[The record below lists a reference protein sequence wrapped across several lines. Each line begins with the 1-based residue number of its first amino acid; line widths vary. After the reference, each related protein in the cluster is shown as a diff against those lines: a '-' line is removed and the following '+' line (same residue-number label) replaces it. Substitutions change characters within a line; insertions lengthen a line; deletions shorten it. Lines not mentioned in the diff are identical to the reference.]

1 MTSLPMLKVCGIQ
14 EMTTIE
20 AVASLSMDYLGFIFA
35 PSRRRISQ
43 EQAQEFVKR
52 LRQLGGKQRC
62 VGVFVNAS
70 LDEVADITVRT
81 PLDIVQF
88 HGQEA
93 PTWIQHFRNHV
104 SSVKVWKA
112 IGVSSELEHTEET
125 IAARLSGYAD
135 CIDALLLDA
144 YDPHIGGGTGRTFRW
159 ELIPHYAAWCR
170 QRGLPL
176 WIAGGLNAD
185 NVNPLLTNYTEYVQ
199 GIDVS
204 SGVETDGM
212 KDINKMI
219 KMIERV
225 KGK

>member
-35 PSRRRISQ
+35 PSRRRISGK
-43 EQAQEFVKR
+43 QAHEFVKR
-52 LRQLGGKQRC
+52 LRKLGGKQQC
-62 VGVFVNAS
+62 VGIFVNAT
-70 LDEVADITVRT
+70 LTEVIEMATHT
-81 PLDIVQF
+81 PLDVVQF
-88 HGQEA
+88 HGQEV
-93 PTWIQHFRNHV
+93 PTWIQDFRNRV
-104 SSVKVWKA
+104 PSVKIWKA
-112 IGVSSELEHTEET
+112 IGVSSELEQSEEH
-125 IAARLSGYAD
+125 IASRLSGYSD

-144 YDPHIGGGTGRTFRW
+144 YDPHIVGGTGRTFRW
-159 ELIPHYAAWCR
+159 ELIPKYASWCR
-170 QRGLPL
+170 QHCLPL
-176 WIAGGLNAD
+176 WVAGGLHAD
-185 NVNPLLTNYTEYVQ
+185 NVNQLLTDYAKFVQ